1 MCSNR
6 KSLISSEPNHQVLR
20 IQMPIVPK
28 ATMKLGE
35 ASRLLLCQT
44 LHSGLLHGSSC
55 RGNRP
60 LVLLESSI
68 LGQGGRA
75 FELPRRDPA
84 LVELIKLPVCAAK
97 GLLILSEGVQLE
109 EQKVTYF
116 GIVEVEKNRCGNQD
130 AGPHVDRLDAEVRS
144 VGADHV

>member
-1 MCSNR
+1 MR
-6 KSLISSEPNHQVLR
+6 VIPEA
-20 IQMPIVPK
+20 M
-28 ATMKLGE
+28 MKLGE
-35 ASRLLLCQT
+35 ASQRILCRT
-44 LHSGLLHGSSC
+44 LHSRLLYGSSL

-75 FELPRRDPA
+75 FELPSRNPA

-109 EQKVTYF
+109 EQKVAYF
-116 GIVEVEKNRCGNQD
+116 GIVEVEKNRGGNED
-130 AGPHVDRLDAEVRS
+130 ACPHVDSLDTEVRS